1 MHDKKNQQAFI
12 NTENRTLKWFLALF
26 YVIYFFYEIF
36 YQGFYKDFILG
47 GGAAGPGILNY
58 VMYAL
63 IWGLLPITYLLLK
76 RGRLFAVKYFFVAS
90 YFVISFICESAIFF
104 ASDESFRSGN
114 AAEILLLLFAPIFV
128 NMNFFLFVFG
138 GLFLKYLVTGLLLG
152 VTEVIFIIALVII
165 LALISLFILKRF
177 QVYVGAIQ
185 TAYNNQLEGIVKGV
199 IATIEL
205 KDPYTRGHSER
216 VAFYAKTLATSL
228 NRFTKPELTS
238 FYYACLLH
246 DIGKVSIPDAI
257 LMKPGRL
264 TAEEYEVI
272 KTHPDVGT
280 DAIRRVDGLNMSI
293 EVIKYHHERWDG
305 TGYPEQLKGKD
316 IPLLARVVTIADAFD
331 AMTSSRSYRSALSV
345 EDAYSRIVEGKGSQ
359 FDPELVE
366 AFQKIF
372 PEWVNYHQ
380 TYDWFNGNPLQNK
393 AGGKEVAR

>member
-1 MHDKKNQQAFI
+1 MHDKINQQAFI

-26 YVIYFFYEIF
+26 YFIYFFYEIF
-36 YQGFYKDFILG
+36 YQVIYRDFLLYG
-47 GGAAGPGILNY
+47 ESESPGLLNF

-76 RGRLFAVKYFFVAS
+76 RGKIFLVKYFFVSS
-90 YFVISFICESAIFF
+90 YFVISLICESAIFF
-104 ASDESFRSGN
+104 YSTESYRSGN
-114 AAEILLLLFAPIFV
+114 AAEVMLLLFAPIFV
-128 NMNFFLFVFG
+128 NTNFFLFVSG
-138 GLFLKYLVTGLLLG
+138 GLLLKYLITGLLFG
-152 VTEVIFIIALVII
+152 VTEVIFAIALVII
-165 LALISLFILKRF
+165 LAFISLFILKRF

-185 TAYNNQLEGIVKGV
+185 TSYNNQLEGIVKGV

-216 VAFYAKTLATSL
+216 VAYYAKTLATSL
-228 NRFTKPELTS
+228 NKFSKDELTS

-264 TAEEYEVI
+264 TAEEFEVI

-280 DAIRRVDGLNMSI
+280 EAIRKVDGINMSI

-305 TGYPEQLKGKD
+305 TGYPEKLKGKN

-331 AMTSSRSYRSALSV
+331 AMTSSRSYRSAMSV
-345 EDAYSRIVEGKGSQ
+345 EEAYNRIVEGKGSQ
-359 FDPELVE
+359 FDPELVKE
-366 AFQKIF
+366 FQKIF

-380 TYDWFNGNPLQNK
+380 AYDWVDAVPLQNK
-393 AGGKEVAR
+393 AEGKEVAK